1 VTVILTSKR
10 STGSIGTTTRQLQ
23 PLIPHPKAA
32 GRQMTPKPKK
42 KSKTPVILIGFAGLI
57 ESVVAV
63 TTAKQLDFAL
73 AIGLLV
79 GAFSMWLQTRR
90 KV

>member
-1 VTVILTSKR
+1 M
-10 STGSIGTTTRQLQ
+10 TTEQ
-23 PLIPHPKAA
+23 
-32 GRQMTPKPKK
+32 KK
-42 KSKTPVILIGFAGLI
+42 KSMTPVILIGLAGLI

-79 GAFSMWLQTRR
+79 GAFSMWLQVRR
-90 KV
+90 KA